1 MRQVNLKKY
10 VLPNLPYLFVGLY
23 ATKLGQAWRLSSGM
37 EFADKVLHLMDGFA
51 TAFQSAAP
59 SFHPSDLLVGLCCGA
74 GLRLAVYIKGKNAK
88 KYRHGTEYGS
98 ARWGTAKDIQPFV
111 DPVFENNA
119 ILTQTEQ
126 ITMNNR
132 PKDPKT
138 ARNKN
143 FLIIGGSGSG
153 LFRCGSLFGCFGFVA
168 AAREHRRSG
177 AGQDQLQSSTLL
189 HHWRTPKTKI
199 RTMNWDRYLSTRL
212 KSRTCISICGPN
224 DERQ

>member
-119 ILTQTEQ
+119 IL
-126 ITMNNR
+126 
-132 PKDPKT
+132 
-138 ARNKN
+138 
-143 FLIIGGSGSG
+143 
-153 LFRCGSLFGCFGFVA
+153 
-168 AAREHRRSG
+168 
-177 AGQDQLQSSTLL
+177 
-189 HHWRTPKTKI
+189 
-199 RTMNWDRYLSTRL
+199 
-212 KSRTCISICGPN
+212 
-224 DERQ
+224 

>member
-10 VLPNLPYLFVGLY
+10 VLPNHPYLFVGRYAPNLPSLFVGLY

-98 ARWGTAKDIQPFV
+98 ARWSA
-111 DPVFENNA
+111 
-119 ILTQTEQ
+119 
-126 ITMNNR
+126 
-132 PKDPKT
+132 
-138 ARNKN
+138 
-143 FLIIGGSGSG
+143 
-153 LFRCGSLFGCFGFVA
+153 
-168 AAREHRRSG
+168 
-177 AGQDQLQSSTLL
+177 
-189 HHWRTPKTKI
+189 
-199 RTMNWDRYLSTRL
+199 
-212 KSRTCISICGPN
+212 
-224 DERQ
+224 